1 MNKVRDWFIK
11 SVKRNR
17 GMPRIWLQG
26 KRYEKIGFAPGPRY
40 LSREAAGC
48 LILELSAD
56 GSRVVCSKRDGER
69 VDTVIDL
76 NSGKTVGQFE
86 GMDQVR
92 VVPEDGRVIIS
103 PLASEERARERMQ
116 RLAQKIEQGDPIL
129 TGSVAHGGGILSHAI
144 HQGLAAAGIRTKLAF
159 ANEVREELLEHAS
172 EANEV
177 WSDTTVMLSG
187 PMQELAF
194 DDDVLSRLP
203 SVEVMEMGIPCTAA
217 SLAGRAK
224 KRLKQ
229 PEDDPEIA
237 HLIVAAINLIARMNP
252 AIVIFENVVPYRGTA
267 SAGIF
272 RSQLRDLGYEVHEAV
287 LNAGDFNALEE
298 RRRLVMVAVTRGMH
312 FDFARMRLPEKETR
326 TVGQIL
332 EPIADDDPSW
342 SSMPGLVSKAL
353 RNKTEGNNRF
363 KMQVIDATATRVPTF
378 TKGMFRNRS
387 TDVKFRHPQVPELMR
402 GPTPLEHAR
411 VKDVDPALIRGLC
424 KKTAH
429 EVLGQGIC
437 WRPFFELARQLL
449 SETLR
454 KGRSQAEAV
463 APVLRELVQIDL
475 FEAA

>member
-11 SVKRNR
+11 SVKSNR

-26 KRYEKIGFAPGPRY
+26 KRYEKIGFAPGQRY
-40 LSREAAGC
+40 VSREEAGC
-48 LILELSAD
+48 LFLELSAV

-76 NSGKTVGQFE
+76 NSGKAVGQFE

-92 VVPEDGRVIIS
+92 VVLEDGRIMIS
-103 PLASEERARERMQ
+103 PLASEERARERLQ

-144 HQGLAAAGIRTKLAF
+144 HKGLAEAGIPSELAF

-172 EANEV
+172 DANEV

-194 DDDVLSRLP
+194 DSDVLSRLP

-224 KRLKQ
+224 KGLKQ
-229 PEDDPEIA
+229 PEDDPGVG

-252 AIVIFENVVPYRGTA
+252 AVVVFENVVPYRGTA

-312 FDFARMRLPEKETR
+312 FDFACLRLPEKETR

-353 RNKTEGNNRF
+353 RDKTEGNGF

-378 TKGMFRNRS
+378 TKGMSRNRS
-387 TDVKFRHPQVPELMR
+387 TDVKFRHPRVPELMR
-402 GPTPLEHAR
+402 VPTPIEHAR

-424 KKTAH
+424 KTTAH
-429 EVLGQGIC
+429 EVLGQSIC

-454 KGRSQAEAV
+454 KGRSQATAV